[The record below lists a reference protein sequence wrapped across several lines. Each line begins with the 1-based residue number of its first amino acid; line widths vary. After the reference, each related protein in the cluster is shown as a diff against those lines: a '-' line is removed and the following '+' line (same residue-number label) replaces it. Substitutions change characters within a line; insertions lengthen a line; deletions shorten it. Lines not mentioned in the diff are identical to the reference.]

1 MVFDGALCWPRFDTF
16 LDQGFILPNRTQ
28 ANGDKFLGALVDLDC
43 DAISD
48 EAELRCKPY
57 TQHPSVSR
65 HIRNAPHMATL
76 SQLVLSLSTRKARA
90 LETLALAYCFPFATE
105 RETLALLSRG
115 RVSPTARGF
124 WKISSVTLG
133 KKWGLQKKKKRQTQS
148 ASLEEDVP
156 LSLLSRPAARTVDRA
171 FSDRAFTSTRLR
183 PRRFNISS
191 YAAHPLSKFESEFSN
206 GRLHPLFRPETV
218 AQSSRPAAW
227 QQFRLRIPSQF
238 ETGLET
244 RHGRGRHHSRV

>member
-133 KKWGLQKKKKRQTQS
+133 KKVGPTEKKETPNTK
-148 ASLEEDVP
+148 LV
-156 LSLLSRPAARTVDRA
+156 SRRG
-171 FSDRAFTSTRLR
+171 R
-183 PRRFNISS
+183 P
-191 YAAHPLSKFESEFSN
+191 FESPFAACGSDC
-206 GRLHPLFRPETV
+206 GQGVLRSRLYQHTIET
-218 AQSSRPAAW
+218 SS
-227 QQFRLRIPSQF
+227 F
-238 ETGLET
+238 
-244 RHGRGRHHSRV
+244 